1 MKKISIMMFFI
12 FFSLCN
18 AQDNNNTKIKIT
30 VNNQVLEGIIYNT
43 ELSKE
48 IMNIFPITVSM
59 VGYANREYYGSIE
72 YRPKNII
79 KGQLNFQNGDITY
92 CARNNS
98 LAVFYSQ
105 SSNPNLTMEVIPIGK
120 ITSDLKVFHNLY
132 DNGQKRVDITF
143 SLEN

>member
-1 MKKISIMMFFI
+1 MKKIIIMMFFI

-18 AQDNNNTKIKIT
+18 AQENTKIKIT
-30 VNNQVLEGIIYNT
+30 VNNQVLEGVIYDT

-59 VGYANREYYGSIE
+59 AGYGNREYYGSID
-72 YRPKNII
+72 YRPKNIT

-98 LAVFYSQ
+98 LAIFYSQ

-120 ITSDLKVFHNLY
+120 VTSDLSIFHDLY
-132 DNGQKRVDITF
+132 NNGERIADITF
-143 SLEN
+143 SLY